1 MKYIRK
7 LLKFLQLVDREGN
20 LSITN
25 IATIVV
31 ITKIALTA
39 TFDWGVISALL
50 VTLLNYGHKRYE
62 ANKAS
67 KDVRPAAIAVDLKPL
82 QDSINELA
90 DNIQEVKKVAD
101 EAKDKASKVALAS
114 GITTKRLG

>member
-31 ITKIALTA
+31 ITKIAIA
-39 TFDWGVISALL
+39 ASIDWGVISALL
-50 VTLLNYGHKRYE
+50 VTLLNYGHKRHE
-62 ANKAS
+62 SNK
-67 KDVRPAAIAVDLKPL
+67 VRPTAQIAVDLKPL
-82 QDSINELA
+82 QDSINKMA
-90 DNIQEVKKVAD
+90 DDIQEVKKVAD

-114 GITTKRLG
+114 GLSTKRLG

>member
-31 ITKIALTA
+31 ITKIAIA
-39 TFDWGVISALL
+39 ASIDWGVISALL
-50 VTLLNYGHKRYE
+50 ITLLNYGHKRHE
-62 ANKAS
+62 ANKAV
-67 KDVRPAAIAVDLKPL
+67 KNTVEPVDMKPIEDVVRKISEELK
-82 QDSINELA
+82 
-90 DNIQEVKKVAD
+90 EVKKVSE
-101 EAKDKASKVALAS
+101 EAKDKASKIAIAS
-114 GITTKRLG
+114 GITTKRIGK